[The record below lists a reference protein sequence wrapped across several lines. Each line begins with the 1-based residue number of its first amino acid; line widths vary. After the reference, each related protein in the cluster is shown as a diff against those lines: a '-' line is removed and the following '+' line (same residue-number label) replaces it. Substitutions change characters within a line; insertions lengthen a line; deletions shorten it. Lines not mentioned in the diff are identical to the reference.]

1 MVKVLIVGGTG
12 PVGQTLS
19 KLFLSSQTPFLI
31 GSRNPISINNENDNV
46 ASQST
51 SNWIHMDLTK
61 NEGINKS
68 IDDDVD
74 TILYLASLPQAT
86 TNDGQPIDITLT
98 KNLLNSIQ
106 KKNIKHLVYLS
117 IVGVDKMPFSYY
129 KGKLECERL
138 IKESGIPYTI
148 LRATQF
154 HSLVEDFANY
164 LLNYPMDTISKVAKI
179 QPIQI
184 EAVAM
189 ELAKIVKEPP
199 LNSTYDIG
207 GRKIYTMK
215 EIADSLLEARPEK
228 KPTVNMPI
236 IDEILNGF
244 AEGYNTCDNISLN
257 SNTWEEYLANKYPK

>member
-12 PVGQTLS
+12 PVGRTLS

-31 GSRNPISINNENDNV
+31 GSRNPIAINNDNDNV
-46 ASQST
+46 GSQLT
-51 SNWIHMDLTK
+51 SKWIHMDLTK
-61 NEGINKS
+61 DEGINKS

-74 TILYLASLPQAT
+74 TILYLASLPHA
-86 TNDGQPIDITLT
+86 TNDNQLIDVTLT

-106 KKNIKHLVYLS
+106 KKNIKHLIYLS
-117 IVGVDKMPFSYY
+117 IVGVDKMPYSYY

-164 LLNYPMDTISKVAKI
+164 LLNYPMDTVSKVAKI
-179 QPIQI
+179 QPIQV

-189 ELAKIVKEPP
+189 ELAKIVQEPP
-199 LNSTYDIG
+199 LNGTYDIG

-215 EIADSLLEARPEK
+215 ETADLLLKARPEK
-228 KPTVNMPI
+228 KPVDNMPI
-236 IDEILNGF
+236 IGEILNEF